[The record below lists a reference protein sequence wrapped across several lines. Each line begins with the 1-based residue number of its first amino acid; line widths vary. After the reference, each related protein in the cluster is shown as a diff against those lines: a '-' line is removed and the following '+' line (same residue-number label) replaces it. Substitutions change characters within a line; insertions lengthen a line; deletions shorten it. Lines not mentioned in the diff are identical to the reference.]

1 VCRFSV
7 NRYPIRNRAG
17 NDHDSR
23 PLPISPDGAADR
35 DDNRTDEV
43 IHARHGS
50 LRRPR
55 LHGSLNTKSPLT
67 ELLGQLQTV
76 RADLPFRED
85 GIHTILTIERKPPQ
99 K

>member
-1 VCRFSV
+1 MCRFSV

-23 PLPISPDGAADR
+23 PLPISPNGAAYR
-35 DDNRTDEV
+35 DDNRTDKV
-43 IHARHGS
+43 VNVRHGS

-55 LHGSLNTKSPLT
+55 LHTSLDTKSSLT

-76 RADLPFRED
+76 RADLRFRED
-85 GIHTILTIERKPPQ
+85 GVHTILTIERKPPQ